1 MKRFLLAGV
10 AAAAIG
16 GLASMGTAHAAV
28 MISGSATPPI
38 TISLDN
44 LSTSPTQGYQNSNP
58 ISGLPG
64 GQSISFVAGS
74 GTFKSGLY
82 AGNISGENASP
93 FGSGDA
99 TDNYVVAQPGGGNVT
114 VTYTSARTAFTLLW
128 GTVDSN
134 PADYNLLTFNFGSGQ
149 TIDGAQIASALGI
162 AGDGTINAQVEITGL
177 NPFTTVTATASNV
190 AFEFVPATVPEPGS
204 LALLGTGLLALGLL
218 GWSHK
223 RRRAG

>member
-16 GLASMGTAHAAV
+16 GLASMGTAHAYV
-28 MISGSATPPI
+28 ISGTTSPPI

-44 LSTSPTQGYQNSNP
+44 LGTSGSQGYQNSNP

-64 GQSISFVAGS
+64 GQSISFVAGT

-93 FGSGDA
+93 FGSTNA

-114 VTYTSARTAFTLLW
+114 ITYTSTQTAFDLLW

-134 PADYNLLTFNFGSGQ
+134 PTTYNSLTFEIGGQ
-149 TIDGAQIASALGI
+149 TITGADIATALGI
-162 AGDGTINAQVEITGL
+162 SGGGTVNENVEITGL
-177 NPFTTVTATASNV
+177 NPFTTVTATASEV
-190 AFEFVPATVPEPGS
+190 AFEFVPGTKVPEPGS